1 MCRAADSFH
10 FILLDDLYLRNLS
23 SNVCHDSGTLMG
35 ETSAELARLHLR
47 ENHFKEECMATT
59 RNKRTARTKSIV
71 GVQKQINTDFAYLMR
86 DYVKLGSALL
96 RRPLTRYVLGGV
108 ALTVVS
114 PYILRMFR
122 NTEVQS
128 FITDNVEG
136 IRSRIDGMIHSGE
149 ASLDSLN

>member
-1 MCRAADSFH
+1 M
-10 FILLDDLYLRNLS
+10 N
-23 SNVCHDSGTLMG
+23 
-35 ETSAELARLHLR
+35 ETGKGLARLHLR

-59 RNKRTARTKSIV
+59 RNRRTARAKSV
-71 GVQKQINTDFAYLMR
+71 MGVQKQINTDFEYLMR

-96 RRPLTRYVLGGV
+96 RRPIARYVLGGV

-114 PYILRMFR
+114 PFILRMFR
-122 NTEVQS
+122 RPEVQT

>member
-1 MCRAADSFH
+1 M
-10 FILLDDLYLRNLS
+10 N
-23 SNVCHDSGTLMG
+23 
-35 ETSAELARLHLR
+35 ETGNRLARLHLR

-59 RNKRTARTKSIV
+59 RNRRTARAKSVV
-71 GVQKQINTDFAYLMR
+71 GVQKQINTDFEYLMR

-96 RRPLTRYVLGGV
+96 RRPIARYILGGV

-114 PYILRMFR
+114 PFILRMFR
-122 NTEVQS
+122 RPEVQT